1 MHMRTAMPEDASA
14 IQAFVRALSPLARRR
29 RFLAAV
35 NELAPAVLAAM
46 VRNDG
51 RDGRSL
57 VVIEG
62 TRVIALAQHAVAPG
76 TRTAEVALVV
86 ADAWQGRGLGRALMA
101 AILQFAF
108 ARGLERVVGEAY
120 DDNAPLLAL
129 TRRFG
134 FFARRNA
141 GERGLVR
148 LEREL
153 SGPWPL
159 HGDRLSGA

>member
-1 MHMRTAMPEDASA
+1 MRMRTVMPEDAPA

-35 NELAPAVLAAM
+35 NELAPPVLAAM

-51 RDGRSL
+51 REGRSL
-57 VVIEG
+57 VITAGDAV
-62 TRVIALAQHAVAPG
+62 VALGQHSLVAG
-76 TRTAEVALVV
+76 TRTAEIAVVV
-86 ADAWQGRGLGRALMA
+86 ADAWQGRGLGRSLMA

-153 SGPWPL
+153 SGPWPR